1 MKKIVIAFTLLVS
14 ISLFSQNTIEKKIGE
29 FEEVKAFDLINV
41 TMIKSDENKV
51 IILGKNKRNVRIIN
65 KNGKLKIR
73 MELEESYDG
82 NDTKVTLYY
91 TDVDI
96 IDANEGAKIIM
107 KETLNKYDIK
117 FKAQEGGEIIA
128 DIKSNYADVRAVTG
142 GVINLTGTSK
152 NLDVSIYTGGQF
164 EGKDLKTEST
174 EVSIKS
180 VFIYGNPKEIDQ
192 KTVLGGKVKRM

>member
-1 MKKIVIAFTLLVS
+1 MKNICIAFTLLVS

-51 IILGKNKRNVRIIN
+51 IISGKNKRNVHIIN

-96 IDANEGAKIIM
+96 IDANEGAKVIM
-107 KETLNKYDIK
+107 KETLNKYDVK

-128 DIKSNYADVRAVTG
+128 DIKSNYTDVRAVTG
-142 GVINLTGTSK
+142 GVINLK
-152 NLDVSIYTGGQF
+152 VH
-164 EGKDLKTEST
+164 
-174 EVSIKS
+174 
-180 VFIYGNPKEIDQ
+180 Q
-192 KTVLGGKVKRM
+192 KI